1 MSLKYLLLCFAMA
14 GFGMLAAGGVFTVF
28 VSVGLVPRFADKTH
42 TGKYL
47 TLYENSIV
55 AGAVSGCIFS
65 VYADFFIR
73 LAGES
78 RVARWPGWQL
88 WGRVILLVFGLFA
101 GIFVGCIAIAI
112 AEMLNTIPIFV
123 RRIRLGRGLGITL
136 LAVAL
141 GKTVGALLYF
151 YFRCGPE

>member
-1 MSLKYLLLCFAMA
+1 
-14 GFGMLAAGGVFTVF
+14 
-28 VSVGLVPRFADKTH
+28 
-42 TGKYL
+42 
-47 TLYENSIV
+47 
-55 AGAVSGCIFS
+55 
-65 VYADFFIR
+65 
-73 LAGES
+73 
-78 RVARWPGWQL
+78 
-88 WGRVILLVFGLFA
+88 LFA